1 MKKTVKLLFIIAATL
16 ILAGGL
22 LFTCVLW
29 ASGWDFTK
37 LSSSDYESETKEI
50 SEDFD
55 SITVSSDTT
64 DILLA
69 LSENGKTYVDFYK
82 KADNYYSVSV
92 IDGALTIELSEEKW
106 YKDIFDFGQE
116 TVTVYLPEKE
126 FADLVIDSSTSDI
139 KISEGIRFEN
149 VNISISTGDVESYAS
164 VKSCFKISATTGDI
178 HLNKV
183 TANSVEISVSTG
195 DIELEN
201 LNCTGEIKLEV
212 STGDAKLENVR
223 CGSLVSTGDTGDM
236 IFKNVIADVKY
247 DIKRSTGDIRFTNCD
262 AGEIYIETSTGCVKG
277 NLLTEKV
284 FIVKSSSGDVDV
296 PETVT
301 GGICKINTSTGDV
314 ELTVR

>member
-1 MKKTVKLLFIIAATL
+1 MKRTVKLLFIIAATL

-37 LSSSDYESETKEI
+37 LNSSDYESETKEI

-82 KADNYYSVSV
+82 KTDSLYYVSV

-116 TVTVYLPEKE
+116 TVTIYIPEKK

-139 KISEGIRFEN
+139 KISEGLQFEN
-149 VNISISTGDVESYAS
+149 INISLSTGDVKSYAS
-164 VKSCFKISATTGDI
+164 AVNGIKITASTGDI
-178 HLNKV
+178 YLENVSAKSIEL
-183 TANSVEISVSTG
+183 SVSTGEINLKNVNCDDEIKLSVSTG
-195 DIELEN
+195 DTELEN
-201 LNCTGEIKLEV
+201 V
-212 STGDAKLENVR
+212 Q
-223 CGSLVSTGDTGDM
+223 CGSIVSTGDTGDLTLT
-236 IFKNVIADVKY
+236 NVVAKGKY
-247 DIKRSTGDIRFTNCD
+247 NIKRSTGDIMLNNCD
-262 AGEIYIETSTGCVKG
+262 AGEIYIETSTGYVKG

-314 ELTVR
+314 ELTVG